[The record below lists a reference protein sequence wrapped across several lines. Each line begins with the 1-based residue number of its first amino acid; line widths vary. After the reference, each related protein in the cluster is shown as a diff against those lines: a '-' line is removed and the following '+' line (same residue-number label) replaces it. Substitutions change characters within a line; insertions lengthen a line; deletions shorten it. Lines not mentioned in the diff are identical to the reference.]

1 MNLAL
6 FRHSLR
12 GHVKLGIVFLAV
24 MSLYGG
30 MITAMFD
37 PKLGESLEMMAESM
51 PQLFEA
57 FGMLDAGKTLTQFL
71 SNYLYGFLYI
81 VFPMVLIVIAATRLV
96 ARWVD
101 TGAAAYLLAAPAGR
115 AKIAATQALALA
127 AVPVV
132 CVMYAFAFCAL
143 TAQVMFPGQLDVAAF
158 LRLNAGLL
166 CLQMAFAGVCF
177 LASCA
182 FRDARTAAGVGA
194 GACTVCILVQM
205 LADVGDEF
213 SWLQNCT
220 PLALFDQQALL
231 AGEAGAA
238 AGCAVLMAAG
248 LALFVL
254 GGAVFC
260 KKDIC
265 V

>member
-51 PQLFEA
+51 PQLFAA

-132 CVMYAFAFCAL
+132 YVCLCLLCADGAGDVSRPIGRGCLSAPERRAFMPSNGLCGRVL
-143 TAQVMFPGQLDVAAF
+143 SGQL
-158 LRLNAGLL
+158 RL
-166 CLQMAFAGVCF
+166 
-177 LASCA
+177 
-182 FRDARTAAGVGA
+182 
-194 GACTVCILVQM
+194 
-205 LADVGDEF
+205 
-213 SWLQNCT
+213 
-220 PLALFDQQALL
+220 P
-231 AGEAGAA
+231 
-238 AGCAVLMAAG
+238 
-248 LALFVL
+248 
-254 GGAVFC
+254 
-260 KKDIC
+260 
-265 V
+265 